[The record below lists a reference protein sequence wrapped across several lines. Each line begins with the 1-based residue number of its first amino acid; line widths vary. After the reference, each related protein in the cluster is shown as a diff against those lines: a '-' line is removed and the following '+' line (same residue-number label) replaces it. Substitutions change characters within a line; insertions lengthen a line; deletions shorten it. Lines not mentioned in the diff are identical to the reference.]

1 MEKHLGKL
9 SPETK
14 ILEIGCGQRFART
27 LLFHS
32 ERARITGIDLDFVDP
47 DFSLKGML
55 DIWIINGFERFIKTF
70 IRHLLFDRKY
80 YNIIEQKYG
89 KPLIKKNLDVRKMS
103 AYKLDFSDNYFDFIF
118 SNAVFE
124 HIDNVDGACSEISRV
139 LKPDGCAYIG
149 IHLYPSLSGGHNL
162 EWAYPEEEPSASVP
176 PWDHLRENMYPAH
189 VFLNKLKKDDYI
201 SIFNRFFDIHDV
213 TFTFEGESLLT
224 EDILKEITGYSKEDL
239 ITRNMKILIT
249 KKI

>member
-1 MEKHLGKL
+1 MHE
-9 SPETK
+9 P
-14 ILEIGCGQRFART
+14 C
-27 LLFHS
+27 LLFYS
-32 ERARITGIDLDFVDP
+32 EGARITGIDLDLVDP

-55 DIWIINGFERFIKTF
+55 DIWITNGFERFIKTF

-201 SIFNRFFDIHDV
+201 SIFNRFFDIHDA